1 MFQEARPTAFS
12 AGGLKTSVRILF
24 GLLPLLAA
32 PAYAQQSPSDL
43 LAPPDFYAKR
53 LDSAPPSTKAKVQD
67 LQARA
72 RAENWGFEPGY
83 TSALDRS
90 IEQITGAL
98 PGPSREEALA
108 RQELADQTVALYQE
122 ALIQQKLPL
131 RQGAAGGASCASAAA
146 FDWRTQGKMTAV
158 KDQGNCAS
166 CWAFTANAVLESNY
180 LIQNLGSVDA
190 SEQHVVNC
198 TAQSD
203 CNGGYLNKAI
213 DLLQSQGTNAET
225 TEKYTATKTACRA
238 GVATPLRLVAWR
250 QIDPDWT
257 HIVPPAQIKDA
268 LCQHGPLATR
278 MIVDTPF
285 QAFSGAGKVFRQV
298 NASLTVNSAGGH
310 FVTIVGWDD
319 RKGSKGAWL
328 IKNSWGLGWGDK
340 GYGWMEY
347 GANTVGHMPIWV
359 MAPNNKVALGAKFQT
374 LVNQKLGISN
384 AKAITPQSN

>member
-1 MFQEARPTAFS
+1 MFQTIRPTALA
-12 AGGLKTSVRILF
+12 AGGMTASVRILF
-24 GLLPLLAA
+24 GLLPLLAL
-32 PAYAQQSPSDL
+32 PAHAQQSPSDL

-53 LDSAPPSTKAKVQD
+53 LDSATPSAKAKVQG

-83 TSALDRS
+83 TSALDHS
-90 IEQITGAL
+90 IEQITGAK
-98 PGPSREEALA
+98 PGPSREEAQA
-108 RQELADQTVALYQE
+108 RIELANQAVALYQE

-146 FDWRTQGKMTAV
+146 FDWRTQGKVTAV
-158 KDQGNCAS
+158 KDQKSCAS

-180 LIQNLGSVDA
+180 LIQNLGNVDA

-198 TAQSD
+198 TPQSD

-225 TEKYTATKTACRA
+225 AEKYTATKAACNPRL
-238 GVATPLRLVAWR
+238 ATPLRLVAWR

-257 HIVPPAQIKDA
+257 HIVPPATIKDA
-268 LCQHGPLATR
+268 LCEHGPLATR

-285 QAFSGAGKVFRQV
+285 QSFSGAGKVFRQV
-298 NASLTVNSAGGH
+298 DASLTVNSAGGH

-319 RKGSKGAWL
+319 RKGAKGAWL
-328 IKNSWGLGWGDK
+328 VKNSWSTGWGDK
-340 GYGWMEY
+340 GYAWMEY
-347 GANTVGHMPIWV
+347 GANTIGHMPIWV
-359 MAPNNKVALGAKFQT
+359 MAPNNKVALGSKFQT
-374 LVNQKLGISN
+374 LVNDKLGIQN